1 MPSSPLTDWNT
12 FYVLVG
18 SAAAGLTGLTF
29 VVISLAGEKRRAS
42 EVGLRT
48 FVTPTVVHFAAVLAL
63 AAYLS
68 APHQSATS
76 VAWGLGLGGTVGL
89 TYVGTVAA
97 AMRGVR
103 PLYVPVREDWVWNAC
118 LPALAYATLLAMAAL
133 CRYELEYSLFG
144 VGAVSIALLFI
155 GIHNAWDV
163 AVWNSITR
171 QNDSKSD
178 R

>member
-48 FVTPTVVHFAAVLAL
+48 FVTPTVVHFATVLAL

-68 APHQSATS
+68 APHQTVTS
-76 VAWGLGLGGTVGL
+76 LWLGLGVGGIAGL
-89 TYVGTVAA
+89 VYVGTVAA
-97 AMRGVR
+97 AMRGLR
-103 PLYVPVREDWVWNAC
+103 ALYVPVREDWVWNAV

-133 CRYELEYSLFG
+133 CRHQLDYSLYG
-144 VGAVSIALLFI
+144 VGVVSIALLFI

-171 QNDSKSD
+171 QNGSKPNG
-178 R
+178 

>member
-1 MPSSPLTDWNT
+1 MSPSPLVEWNT

-29 VVISLAGEKRRAS
+29 VVISLAAEKRRAS

-48 FVTPTVVHFAAVLAL
+48 FVTPTIVHFAAVFAV

-68 APHQSATS
+68 APNQTVTS
-76 VAWGLGLGGTVGL
+76 LSLGLGVGGTAGL
-89 TYVGTVAA
+89 LYVGRVAA

-103 PLYVPVREDWVWNAC
+103 ALYVPVGEDWAWNAF

-133 CRYELEYSLFG
+133 CRRELQYSLYG
-144 VGAVSIALLFI
+144 VGTVSVALLFI

-163 AVWNSITR
+163 AVWNSIKH

-178 R
+178 K

>member
-1 MPSSPLTDWNT
+1 MPSSPLVEWNS

-29 VVISLAGEKRRAS
+29 VVISLTGEKRRAS

-48 FVTPTVVHFAAVLAL
+48 FVTPTVVHFAAVFAL

-68 APHQSATS
+68 APHQSVTTLS
-76 VAWGLGLGGTVGL
+76 LGLGIGGTVGL
-89 TYVGTVAA
+89 VYVGTVAA

-103 PLYVPVREDWVWNAC
+103 ALYVPVREDWVWNAL
-118 LPALAYATLLAMAAL
+118 LPALAYATVLAMAAL
-133 CRYELEYSLFG
+133 CRYRLEYSLYG
-144 VGAVSIALLFI
+144 VGAVSILLLFI

-178 R
+178 G

>member
-1 MPSSPLTDWNT
+1 MPSSPLADWNT

-29 VVISLAGEKRRAS
+29 VVISLAAERRRAS

-48 FVTPTVVHFAAVLAL
+48 FVTPTIVHFAAVFAL

-68 APHQSATS
+68 APHQNLTS
-76 VAWGLGLGGTVGL
+76 LSVGLGVAGTVGL
-89 TYVGTVAA
+89 VYVGMVAA

-103 PLYVPVREDWVWNAC
+103 ALYIPVREDWVWNAI
-118 LPALAYATLLAMAAL
+118 LPALAYATLLAMAAV
-133 CRYELEYSLFG
+133 CWHELEYGLDG
-144 VGAVSIALLFI
+144 VGAVSIVLLFI

-171 QNDSKSD
+171 QSDSKSEG
-178 R
+178 